1 MNSLLIHMSRTS
13 IPIDSSTKD
22 RLDDLKREDETWDEF
37 LTRIT
42 GIEEPMEFGAWSD
55 EEAKAAMERVREG
68 RERPDR

>member
-1 MNSLLIHMSRTS
+1 MSRTS

-37 LTRIT
+37 LARIT

-55 EEAKAAMERVREG
+55 EEAEAAMERVREG